1 MNRHVENI
9 GARRLHTI
17 IERLCDDLSFE
28 APDQPPGT
36 AVVITDDTVRDKVHS
51 LLQQTDLSRFLL

>member
-1 MNRHVENI
+1 MENI

-36 AVVITDDTVRDKVHS
+36 EVTIDRSTVRSKVEQ
-51 LLQQTDLSRFLL
+51 LLQQTDLQRFLL

>member
-1 MNRHVENI
+1 MENI

-17 IERLCDDLSFE
+17 IERLCDDLSYD

-36 AVVITDDTVRDKVHS
+36 EVVISEATVREKVHS
-51 LLQQTDLSRFLL
+51 LMQQTDLSRFLL